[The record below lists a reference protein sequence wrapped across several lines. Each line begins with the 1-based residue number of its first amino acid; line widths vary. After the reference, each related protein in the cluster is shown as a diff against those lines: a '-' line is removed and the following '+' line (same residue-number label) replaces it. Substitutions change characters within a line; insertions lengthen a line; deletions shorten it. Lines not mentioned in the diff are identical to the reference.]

1 MSLNNLNDIFVS
13 LLHTIT
19 ITLSMKKGILS
30 FLLLAAFIS
39 FNSVSAQNRTCG
51 TDHAVRTALNS
62 HPELQIQMDE
72 LEEFTQHYSM
82 STERVTRVIPIVFH
96 VIHNYGQENISKEQ
110 ILDAV
115 RIINEDF
122 QLQNED
128 QSSVIPEFQDIV
140 ANMEIEFRLAKID
153 PNGNC
158 TEGITRT
165 VSELT
170 FSADDNVKELVS
182 WPRNKYLNVWVV
194 DQISFSAG
202 GYAYLPGSAPSAQ
215 DDGIVVLHNQLGS
228 IGTSNGSNFAARTL
242 THEIGHFLNLRHTWG
257 PTNSPGDPEN
267 CDFDDG
273 VNDTPNTIGVA
284 GQNCN
289 LAQSTC
295 GFLDNVQ
302 NYMDY
307 SSCAIMYTEGQ
318 KQRVLATLNSGTAG
332 RNNLWTAANLTATGV
347 SGTAQVCTPIVD
359 FNSNTDEDCANN
371 QIVFTDLSY
380 NAEIDET
387 WTWNW
392 TFPGGNPSSSTEQ
405 NPVVVYS
412 QPGNYEV
419 SLTITNSAGS
429 ASKTK
434 TNYLLINT
442 DQPNLVAPIVEG
454 VENETFPLMGWQAVD
469 WRFASSNNNAL
480 ERTTAAAST
489 GNASIR
495 YNNMQVADG
504 TVSHIYSPVINCTY
518 VGTPANMKFKLAY
531 AQRGGASE
539 DKLEVWISIDCG
551 KTWTRRYSKAGSA
564 LATRSGF
571 VSAPWTPGAA
581 DWREESVS
589 VVPIAGKQTAMFRF
603 TIIDGGGNNIY
614 IDDINIVDAPI
625 GIVDAQ
631 SFATSLEVYPN
642 PGSGNA
648 NIAYTLSSA
657 SDIELTVRDI
667 AGRVLGSYKTGYIP
681 AGEYTTQLNSL
692 TGVDLRSGIYMISIR
707 SGNNSI
713 TTRWLNN

>member
-1 MSLNNLNDIFVS
+1 
-13 LLHTIT
+13 
-19 ITLSMKKGILS
+19 MKRGILS
-30 FLLLAAFIS
+30 YLLASAIIS
-39 FNSVSAQNRTCG
+39 FTTVSAQNQECG
-51 TDHAVRTALNS
+51 TDHAVRTALNA

-72 LEEFTQHYSM
+72 LEEFTDSYSM
-82 STERVTRVIPIVFH
+82 NTERVTRVIPIVFH

-128 QSSVIPEFQDIV
+128 QSSVAPAFQSIV
-140 ANMEIEFRLAKID
+140 SNMEIEFRLAKID

-194 DQISFSAG
+194 DNISFSAG
-202 GYAYLPGSAPSAQ
+202 GYAYLPGSAPSPQ

-242 THEIGHFLNLRHTWG
+242 THEIGHFLNLRHPWG
-257 PTNSPGDPEN
+257 PTNSPGDAEN
-267 CDFDDG
+267 CDFDDD

-289 LAQSTC
+289 LNQTSC
-295 GFLDNVQ
+295 GSLDNVQ

-307 SSCAIMYTEGQ
+307 SSCAIMFTAGQ
-318 KQRVLATLNSGTAG
+318 KQRVMATLNSGTAS

-347 SGTAQVCTPIVD
+347 SGTPQVCTPIVD
-359 FNSNTDEDCANN
+359 FNSNTDEDCANS
-371 QIVFTDLSY
+371 QITFTDLSY
-380 NAEIDET
+380 NAEIDES
-387 WTWNW
+387 WAWNW
-392 TFPGGNPSSSTEQ
+392 TFPGGNPTSSTLQ
-405 NPVVVYS
+405 NPVVVYP
-412 QPGNYEV
+412 QPGVYEV
-419 SLTITNSAGS
+419 SLTITNSAGTG
-429 ASKTK
+429 SKTK
-434 TNYLLINT
+434 TNYILINT
-442 DQPNLVAPIVEG
+442 DLPNLVAPIVEG
-454 VENETFPLMGWQAVD
+454 VENATFPLMGWQAVD
-469 WRFASSNNNAL
+469 WRFISSNNNAL
-480 ERTTAAAST
+480 ERTTAAAAT

-495 YNNMQVADG
+495 YNNMQVAEG

-518 VGTPANMKFKLAY
+518 VGTPANMKFKVAY
-531 AQRGGASE
+531 AQRGGSSE
-539 DKLEVWISIDCG
+539 DKLEVWISTDCG
-551 KTWTRRYSKAGSA
+551 KTWTRRYSKTGSA
-564 LATRSGF
+564 LATRTGF
-571 VSAPWTPGAA
+571 VSAPWTPTAQ

-589 VVPIAGKQTAMFRF
+589 VVPVAGKQTAMFRF

-625 GIVDAQ
+625 GFVDAE
-631 SFATSLEVYPN
+631 SFATSLEVFPN
-642 PGSGNA
+642 PGYGNA
-648 NIAYTLSSA
+648 TVSYTLSAA
-657 SDIELTVRDI
+657 SEVVLSVRDVT
-667 AGRVLGSYKTGYIP
+667 GRLLGSYS
-681 AGEYTTQLNSL
+681 AGAKMPSGTYTTQLNDIVGS
-692 TGVDLRSGIYMISIR
+692 DLKSGIYMITIQ
-707 SGNNSI
+707 SGNNSM